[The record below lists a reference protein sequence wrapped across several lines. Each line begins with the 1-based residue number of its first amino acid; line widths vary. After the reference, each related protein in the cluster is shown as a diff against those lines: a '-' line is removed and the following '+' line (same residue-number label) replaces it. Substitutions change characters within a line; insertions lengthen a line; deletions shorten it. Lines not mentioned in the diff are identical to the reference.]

1 LLLGAFFPR
10 EENKQTYRKYGP
22 LPKYEEPVDSERVR
36 AAIWRMKPGKVPG
49 LDGVTVGMLRKA
61 WPILADEITMLFD
74 ECMKSAVF
82 PQVWKEANLVVI
94 LKPGKTDM
102 ATPKSYR
109 PVSLLPTLAK
119 ALETLII
126 QDLVRETD
134 LDSYSSQ
141 HGFVPGKSTITAMQ
155 AVYDWTE
162 ASKSRHFIGVF
173 LDITG
178 AFDNVGWHPM
188 LKRLDELG
196 ASIRT
201 LRMVGHYLSGRTASL
216 ILQGERYSRII
227 QCGCPQGSQ
236 LGPTLWRVAMTG
248 LDNIQMDAS
257 ATAILYADDIALLV
271 GAARP
276 QTAFTR
282 VEGYLEQMKS

>member
-1 LLLGAFFPR
+1 VDEITKLFRDCMKDATFPQ
-10 EENKQTYRKYGP
+10 EWKDPNFVVIP
-22 LPKYEEPVDSERVR
+22 
-36 AAIWRMKPGKVPG
+36 KPGKA
-49 LDGVTVGMLRKA
+49 GM
-61 WPILADEITMLFD
+61 
-74 ECMKSAVF
+74 
-82 PQVWKEANLVVI
+82 AN
-94 LKPGKTDM
+94 
-102 ATPKSYR
+102 PKSYR

-134 LDSYSSQ
+134 LDSYSPQ
-141 HGFVPGKSTITAMQ
+141 HGFVPGRSTITAMK
-155 AVYDWTE
+155 AVYDWTG
-162 ASKSRHFIGVF
+162 ARKSRHVVGVF

-196 ASIRT
+196 ASVRT
-201 LRMVGHYLSGRTASL
+201 LRMVGHYLNGRTASL
-216 ILQGERYSRII
+216 TLQGERYSRAIER
-227 QCGCPQGSQ
+227 GCPQGSQ
-236 LGPTLWRVAMTG
+236 LGPTLWKVAMTG
-248 LDNIQMDAS
+248 LDDIKMDAS

-282 VEGYLEQMKS
+282 IEGYLEKMLTRAKEYELRFSPAKTQIMSVKGGLKPGYDVSFGTGPAAPRIVSSGTDLGVHLDPRCSFWENVKTL